1 MQILLEKKIPYIG
14 RESEYFILCAI
25 LCINTILKFC
35 FFMRVRIETQL
46 MRKGGEKKLRIEETK
61 ELTEKEQKGIAPPWV
76 PF

>member
-1 MQILLEKKIPYIG
+1 
-14 RESEYFILCAI
+14 
-25 LCINTILKFC
+25 
-35 FFMRVRIETQL
+35 MRVRIETQL